1 MAYVSNLTCIFSAL
15 ILHNDEVTITEDKIN
30 TLIKAATVI
39 IESFWPDM
47 FAKSLADINTGKLS
61 SVIGTGGPAPVAD
74 APPAGGPAPSSTI
87 APDKEKKVEAQ
98 KED

>member
-15 ILHNDEVTITEDKIN
+15 ILHNDEVTIT
-30 TLIKAATVI
+30 A
-39 IESFWPDM
+39 
-47 FAKSLADINTGKLS
+47 LADINTGKLS